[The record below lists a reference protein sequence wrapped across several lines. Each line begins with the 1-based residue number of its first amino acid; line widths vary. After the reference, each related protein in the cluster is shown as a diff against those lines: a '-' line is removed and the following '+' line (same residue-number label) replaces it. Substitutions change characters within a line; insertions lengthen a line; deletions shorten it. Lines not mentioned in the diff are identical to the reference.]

1 MKARKAAVSRTR
13 PPRDRTQ
20 DAPDR
25 LPNLGRHLGEI
36 RRNLGLTLKEIEKA
50 TGIAASTLSK
60 VQNGQASLSYEN
72 LVRLANGLSI
82 EVAHLFTSRELDLK
96 MGRRAI
102 TNKGHGR
109 RGATDRYAFELL
121 CSELYNKH
129 MNPGILEITARTL
142 DEAGG
147 LSHHDG
153 EEFIYVLSGPV
164 EIHYEDYQPVRLE
177 TGDALYLDSAS
188 GHAYVNIGS
197 SAARILAVTTHLA
210 QAVVENL
217 AGSRDRRGASQPAR
231 DLPRRR

>member
-1 MKARKAAVSRTR
+1 MKARKAAVSKTR
-13 PPRDRTQ
+13 PRDGRTQ
-20 DAPDR
+20 DVPDR
-25 LPNLGRHLGEI
+25 LPSLGRHLGEI
-36 RRNLGLTLKEIEKA
+36 RRSLGLTLKEIEKA

-102 TNKGHGR
+102 TTRGQGR

-177 TGDALYLDSAS
+177 TGDSLYLDSAS

-210 QAVVENL
+210 QAVVEHL
-217 AGSRDRRGASQPAR
+217 SGSRDRRGASQPAR
-231 DLPRRR
+231 NLPRRK

>member
-1 MKARKAAVSRTR
+1 MKARKAVAKT
-13 PPRDRTQ
+13 PRYGSAQ

-36 RRNLGLTLKEIEKA
+36 RRTLGLTLKEIEKA

-72 LVRLANGLSI
+72 LVRLANGLGI

-102 TNKGHGR
+102 TIKGQGR
-109 RGATDRYAFELL
+109 QGATDRYSFELL

-142 DEAGG
+142 EEAGG
-147 LSHHDG
+147 LAHHDG
-153 EEFIYVLSGPV
+153 EEFIYVLAGPV

-188 GHAYVNIGS
+188 GHAYVSVGS
-197 SAARILAVTTHLA
+197 SAARILAVTTSLA

-217 AGSRDRRGASQPAR
+217 AGARDKKSASQPAR
-231 DLPRRR
+231 EVARRK